1 MKSRIEATY
10 RVRGTAETIAARA
23 EAIAVEQSVEMPVGI
38 ITDRHVRDEIIGRVE
53 AITEAGEGTFDVR
66 ISLSAETVG
75 EDPGQLLNMLFGNT
89 SLHEDVTLY
98 DLELPEALARLFGG
112 PRHGIKGLRARVG
125 ADMRALTCS
134 ALKPQGLA
142 SDELA
147 ALAYRLALGELDYI
161 KDDHGLADQA
171 KSPFAERVRACGEAV
186 KRAADETGHPTRYV
200 PSFNGHLDMMRR
212 QAEQSLAAGCDTI
225 MIAPMLAGL
234 SNCLLLAREFPELA
248 MLAHPTMAGAAR
260 ISPVA
265 LLGKLFRLTGSD
277 GVIFPNH
284 GGRFGYSP
292 EMCRRLASS
301 ALAPWHGLQGAIPV
315 PAGGMTLDRVPEML
329 SFYGPDVML
338 LIGGGLLSA
347 GERLTEETAAF
358 AQAVREYSHDRA

>member
-1 MKSRIEATY
+1 
-10 RVRGTAETIAARA
+10 
-23 EAIAVEQSVEMPVGI
+23 
-38 ITDRHVRDEIIGRVE
+38 
-53 AITEAGEGTFDVR
+53 
-66 ISLSAETVG
+66 
-75 EDPGQLLNMLFGNT
+75 
-89 SLHEDVTLY
+89 
-98 DLELPEALARLFGG
+98 
-112 PRHGIKGLRARVG
+112 
-125 ADMRALTCS
+125 
-134 ALKPQGLA
+134 
-142 SDELA
+142 
-147 ALAYRLALGELDYI
+147 
-161 KDDHGLADQA
+161 
-171 KSPFAERVRACGEAV
+171 
-186 KRAADETGHPTRYV
+186 
-200 PSFNGHLDMMRR
+200 
-212 QAEQSLAAGCDTI
+212 
-225 MIAPMLAGL
+225 
-234 SNCLLLAREFPELA
+234 

-265 LLGKLFRLTGSD
+265 LLGKLFRLNGSD